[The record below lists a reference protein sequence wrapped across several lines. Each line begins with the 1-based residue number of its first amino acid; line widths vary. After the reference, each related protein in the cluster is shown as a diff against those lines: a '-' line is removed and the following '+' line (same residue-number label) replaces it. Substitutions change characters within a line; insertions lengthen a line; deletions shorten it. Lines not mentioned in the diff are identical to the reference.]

1 MALKKNEQLLID
13 SILQTAKIVQGIV
26 GNDISMINE
35 KLEEMLAGFYQ
46 ETQKKL
52 ILSVDDD
59 GKVSYRVADY
69 KSDFVRTR
77 TNTEKT
83 LLSLKGKINSVPIDV
98 KVAKDDVEF
107 TNAEVAEAL
116 KELASIVA
124 KMPEEMTL
132 RGHADW
138 PRDIQAISDEVKPE
152 VTEVTDLVPDT
163 DDIEGDD
170 DHTDTEAEQTLIE
183 KPRATRRHVASFN
196 SPSEE

>member
-83 LLSLKGKINSVPIDV
+83 LLSLKGKLFIDDNLTSW
-98 KVAKDDVEF
+98 AIFLDF
-107 TNAEVAEAL
+107 AYIT
-116 KELASIVA
+116 AS
-124 KMPEEMTL
+124 
-132 RGHADW
+132 
-138 PRDIQAISDEVKPE
+138 SD
-152 VTEVTDLVPDT
+152 
-163 DDIEGDD
+163 
-170 DHTDTEAEQTLIE
+170 
-183 KPRATRRHVASFN
+183 
-196 SPSEE
+196 